1 MSFAEVFLRLGAA
14 FVGWMV
20 VYAHI
25 VWLAALHAMGCGPD
39 GSERHALLLGLAP
52 LTAGCALLLAATRPF
67 PEVHAMLRWLGLLLL
82 LLLPFA
88 LRSIW
93 QVFVG
98 VNLNDTAICG
108 DDAPAGWHQ
117 LWVPVQVLTLVVV
130 AFFVL
135 RVWRDSV
142 AARRQKSPKK

>member
-20 VYAHI
+20 IYAHI
-25 VWLAALHAMGCGPD
+25 VWLAALYAMGCGPD
-39 GSERHALLLGLAP
+39 GSEMHALLLGLVP
-52 LTAGCALLLAATRPF
+52 LTGGCALLLAGTRPF
-67 PEVHAMLRWLGLLLL
+67 PEVHAMLRWLGVPLL

-93 QVFVG
+93 EVFVR
-98 VNLNDTAICG
+98 VNVNDTAICG
-108 DDAPAGWHQ
+108 DAAAAGWHQ

-130 AFFVL
+130 AVFTL

-142 AARRQKSPKK
+142 AARRQKMP